1 MAGVQESKDV
11 IKFVCALT
19 NAIAEACRDGKPTLS
34 DGIQL
39 LPVLKRLPA
48 ALEDIHLIP
57 EEASD
62 YDVEELAEL
71 SALVKEELDL
81 PNDKVEAAVEQV
93 LDMVVKL
100 YALVKA
106 KE

>member
-1 MAGVQESKDV
+1 MAGIQESKDV
-11 IKFVCALT
+11 IKFVCSLVSAL
-19 NAIAEACRDGKPTLS
+19 AEAGRDGKPTLS
-34 DGIQL
+34 DALQL
-39 LPVLKRLPA
+39 LPVLKKLPA
-48 ALEDIHLIP
+48 AVENISLIP

-62 YDVEELAEL
+62 YDAEELQEL
-71 SALVKEELDL
+71 SNLVKEELDL